1 MSLYSGLVEAVKSM
15 KEAKAV
21 EGVKDV
27 KGLFRKLGHAGG
39 EVRKITVETGSK
51 VARSKLAKYAAYP
64 VAVGGGVGAGTY
76 LATKGIAE
84 GTKEVGEGIRQGF
97 GFSDV
102 KRATQTLS
110 GIAMLLILL
119 LGGLYV
125 YERVR
130 GKRR

>member
-1 MSLYSGLVEAVKSM
+1 MSLYSGLVEAVKSI

-27 KGLFRKLGHAGG
+27 KGMLRKLGHAGG
-39 EVRKITVETGSK
+39 EVRRITIEMGSK

-64 VAVGGGVGAGTY
+64 VAIGGGIGAGTY
-76 LATKGIAE
+76 LATRGIAE
-84 GTKEVGEGIRQGF
+84 GTKEVGEGIRKGF

-102 KRATQTLS
+102 KKATQTLS
-110 GIAMLLILL
+110 GVAMLLILL
-119 LGGLYV
+119 LGGLFV
-125 YERVR
+125 YERLR